1 MKWLYPI
8 GQFGDLAGKY
18 FRYHPQEPLGHGRS
32 TTCMEH
38 ESVINGN
45 ACLLYRLWEKVYKG
59 SQKTAPD
66 VVIWVEDIGTLM
78 IPFGSNGLRLNKQD
92 SEQLDGM
99 LREQGTE
106 ENRISNVTGYSG
118 MDTQNR
124 DDRKATKELLEFF
137 SQIQSRGI
145 NHLAFRGL
153 TNPSSFSRL
162 HLLAIARLFNARTVS
177 IPTLPCLFRKY
188 QVKKGDKMSKLHSL
202 LDDQVFYGTPPAE
215 IVLGTGS
222 DLFYNSKE
230 RSDADVA
237 TFYRNYFRFGSPPL
251 STVGSEVVLYG
262 LVRDAQRCDFVFPGT
277 PQYRNCLTTVNNE
290 KYMPPAVAEKKRRR
304 ICERIRERHAKR
316 VARRQAR

>member
-1 MKWLYPI
+1 MSLWRKLTHFI
-8 GQFGDLAGKY
+8 A
-18 FRYHPQEPLGHGRS
+18 GRS
-32 TTCMEH
+32 DPFDCEIEECGPGRRVDHADFAMALIGLGAKMAKADGVVTTDEI
-38 ESVINGN
+38 E
-45 ACLLYRLWEKVYKG
+45 
-59 SQKTAPD
+59 
-66 VVIWVEDIGTLM
+66 
-78 IPFGSNGLRLNKQD
+78 
-92 SEQLDGM
+92 
-99 LREQGTE
+99 
-106 ENRISNVTGYSG
+106 
-118 MDTQNR
+118 
-124 DDRKATKELLEFF
+124 
-137 SQIQSRGI
+137 
-145 NHLAFRGL
+145 AFRRVFRAPKEGEE
-153 TNPSSFSRL
+153 
-162 HLLAIARLFNARTVS
+162 AIARLFNARTVS